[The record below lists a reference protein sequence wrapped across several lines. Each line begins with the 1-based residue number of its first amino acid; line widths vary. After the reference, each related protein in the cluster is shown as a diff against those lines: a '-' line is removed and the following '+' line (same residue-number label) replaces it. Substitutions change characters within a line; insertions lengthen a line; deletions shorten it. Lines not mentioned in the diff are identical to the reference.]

1 VSNNSELGPH
11 EQRAGWVIDA
21 CRRLLKPV
29 IRLAMAYG
37 LKHAQLAELLR
48 WLMIDE
54 ARALWIKRGVI
65 APNLSQLSVTTGIN
79 RKLVTAKVRVTEE
92 NLPIS
97 ETSLASRVF
106 THWLHLA
113 HSQPE
118 YARLPVSDSLA
129 PMTFE
134 SMAKKAVSGD
144 VHHKTILEEL
154 VRLGLADEN
163 AGTISLLKEA
173 FVPSEDER
181 SMLAFAADNG
191 RDHLFAALSNVFGG
205 KEPFLERAVYADG
218 LALDG
223 AWRVEQLARER
234 WKHLHNEMVVKMQ
247 EEVDQAGGKGGHR
260 VRVGIYVYHEPV
272 DVDAQEKK
280 NA

>member
-1 VSNNSELGPH
+1 VSNKSELGAH
-11 EQRAGWVIDA
+11 EQRAGWVMEA
-21 CRRLLKPV
+21 CSRLLKPL

-48 WLMIDE
+48 SLMIEE

-65 APNLSQLSVTTGIN
+65 APNVSQLSVTSGIN
-79 RKLVTAKVRVTEE
+79 RKLVTAKVRGEYE
-92 NLPIS
+92 NLPIT
-97 ETSLASRVF
+97 ETSMASRVF

-118 YARLPVSDSLA
+118 YASLPVSDLHA
-129 PMTFE
+129 PMSFE
-134 SMAKKAVSGD
+134 AMAKKVISGD
-144 VHHKTILEEL
+144 VHHKTIIDEL
-154 VRLGLADEN
+154 VRLGLVQESS
-163 AGTISLLKEA
+163 GKISLLKEA

-191 RDHLFAALSNVFGG
+191 RDHMYAALSNVVGG

-218 LALDG
+218 VALDG

-234 WKHLHNEMVVKMQ
+234 WKQLHNELVVKMQ
-247 EEVDQAGGKGGHR
+247 EEVDQAEGKGEHR
-260 VRVGIYVYHEPV
+260 IRVGIYVYHEPV
-272 DVDAQEKK
+272 DADVQGKKDA
-280 NA
+280 